1 MFLPNDFA
9 ELRRVK
15 ASRLEGLFPMQRPEK
30 DNRSRA
36 LLARR
41 IYLSVAA

>member
-1 MFLPNDFA
+1 MLLPNDFA
-9 ELRRVK
+9 ELRSVK
-15 ASRLEGLFPMQRPEK
+15 AGRFEGFFPMQRPEK

-41 IYLSVAA
+41 IYL